1 MSKLRPGEAK
11 KLAQCDTALFDSH
24 VAISVMSSNAW
35 LPGIT
40 HPPVLCFVADI
51 HKEGV
56 GNT

>member
-24 VAISVMSSNAW
+24 VAISVMSSNVW

-40 HPPVLCFVADI
+40 HPRSFVLWLTFIKKV
-51 HKEGV
+51 
-56 GNT
+56 